1 MHRIGVA
8 RVMAVF
14 SIGLSASAGLMAC
27 TSSGSGG
34 GGASG
39 GVSAGEPATAGSAGA
54 AAGRTGGASAGGTA
68 AGRPFAAAA
77 TPSSA
82 TPITVTSA
90 TFQPGAVLPTPTA
103 FGGCGGANTSPQL
116 SWSNAPPNTKSYV
129 VTAFDPDAPTGTGF
143 WHWVVFNIPSTVTT
157 LPAGAGSSAAPVHG
171 AQSGYTDFGF
181 AHYGG
186 PCPPAGDPP
195 HHYIFTVYA
204 LDVPTVEGAGAQST
218 GAVVMFSLRGH
229 LLAKGSLE
237 GQFAHQ

>member
-1 MHRIGVA
+1 MHRTGVT
-8 RVMAVF
+8 RVIAAF
-14 SIGLSASAGLMAC
+14 TIGLGANAGLAAC
-27 TSSGSGG
+27 ASSSGG
-34 GGASG
+34 GGSG
-39 GVSAGEPATAGSAGA
+39 GDSAGGAGA
-54 AAGRTGGASAGGTA
+54 AAGAGTASGASTSPSGGGTTMS
-68 AGRPFAAAA
+68 RPFAAAA

-82 TPITVTSA
+82 TPITVTSV
-90 TFQPGAVLPTPTA
+90 TFQSGGLLPTPTA
-103 FGGCGGANTSPQL
+103 FSGCGGANTSPQL

-129 VTAFDPDAPTGTGF
+129 VTLFDPDAPTGTGF
-143 WHWVVFNIPSTVTT
+143 WHWVVFNVPSTVTT

-204 LDVPTVEGAGAQST
+204 LDVPSVEGAGPQST

>member
-1 MHRIGVA
+1 MHRIGVT
-8 RVMAVF
+8 RAVAAF
-14 SIGLSASAGLMAC
+14 TIGLGAGPVLTAC
-27 TSSGSGG
+27 TSSAGGGGSGG
-34 GGASG
+34 G
-39 GVSAGEPATAGSAGA
+39 SAGGAGA
-54 AAGRTGGASAGGTA
+54 AAGAGTAGGTSSSPSGGGTVI
-68 AGRPFAAAA
+68 GRSFAAAA

-82 TPITVTSA
+82 TPITVTSV
-90 TFQPGAVLPTPTA
+90 TFQSGGQLPTPTA
-103 FGGCGGANTSPQL
+103 FSGCGGANTSPQL

-129 VTAFDPDAPTGTGF
+129 VTLFDPDAPTGTGF
-143 WHWVVFNIPSTVTT
+143 WHWVVFNVPSTVTT
-157 LPAGAGSSAAPVHG
+157 LPAGAGSSAAPVRG

-204 LDVPTVEGAGAQST
+204 LDVPSVEGAGPQST